1 MVQRGT
7 HPNSLA
13 NLKPAWTK
21 GTAPGK
27 AQSGPVFTPALRRLV
42 RLMPPEFFRQKLDK
56 MTVGENIAWTLL
68 YLATQVDMAGS
79 EKARTEVLNR
89 LDGMLKPDV
98 IINAEAGAQLNVA
111 LVWPSEQ
118 EPE

>member
-1 MVQRGT
+1 M
-7 HPNSLA
+7 
-13 NLKPAWTK
+13 AW
-21 GTAPGK
+21 
-27 AQSGPVFTPALRRLV
+27 
-42 RLMPPEFFRQKLDK
+42 LMPSEFMRQKLDK
-56 MTVGENIAWTLL
+56 MTVGENIAWTML

-79 EKARTEVLNR
+79 ERARTEVLNR

>member
-13 NLKPAWTK
+13 NLKPPWQK
-21 GTAPGK
+21 GMAPAK
-27 AQSGPVFTPALRRLV
+27 AHAGPVFTPALRRMAW
-42 RLMPPEFFRQKLDK
+42 LMPHDFLRQKLDR
-56 MTVGENIAWTLL
+56 MTMGENVAWTLL
-68 YLATQVDMAGS
+68 YLATQTDLAGS
-79 EKARTEVLNR
+79 ERARTEVLNR

-118 EPE
+118 ETE

>member
-13 NLKPAWTK
+13 NLRPAWK
-21 GTAPGK
+21 KQPVNPK
-27 AQSGPVFTPALRRLV
+27 SGPVITPAMRRLAW
-42 RLMPPEFFRQKLDK
+42 LMPHDFLNQKRDK
-56 MTVGENIAWTLL
+56 MTVAENVAWVTLN
-68 YLATQVDMAGS
+68 LALQPDLAGS
-79 EKARTEVLNR
+79 ERARTEVFNR